1 MNRNVGFVYA
11 HPDDETFGCSFL
23 IRQIADEGGNPLL
36 LTATPGNAGK
46 TGRLGPMTQEELAA
60 KRRIELQQAA
70 DILGISEVVHL
81 ELGDGKLKEVDQ
93 DVLAA
98 HVADFLR
105 KHQIEVV
112 ITFPEDGMSGHADHI
127 AIHHAVNKVVFAGQV
142 PSVQKLYYNCLPSKH
157 DADGTA
163 NVLSVG
169 ANGNWQMKRDALAA
183 HESQIWSIE
192 RVFGDL
198 QQVGPESFGAEY
210 FQLVW
215 ERGVHHPHKQEQSIF
230 DDLA

>member
-1 MNRNVGFVYA
+1 LKRNVGFVYA

-23 IRQIADEGGNPLL
+23 IRQIADEGGNPVL

-46 TGRLGPMTQEELAA
+46 TGRLGTMTQEELAA

-81 ELGDGKLKEVDQ
+81 ELGDGKLKEVDP
-93 DVLAA
+93 DVLTA
-98 HVADFLR
+98 HVAEFLH

-112 ITFPEDGMSGHADHI
+112 ITFPEDGISGHADHI
-127 AIHHAVNKVVFAGQV
+127 AIHHAVNKVVFGGQA
-142 PSVQKLYYNCLPSKH
+142 PSVQKLYYNCLRSQL
-157 DADGTA
+157 DVDSTA
-163 NVLSVG
+163 SVLSIG
-169 ANGNWQMKRDALAA
+169 AGGNWKVKRDALAA

-198 QQVGPESFGAEY
+198 QHVGPASFGEEG
-210 FQLVW
+210 FLLVW
-215 ERGVHHPHKQEQSIF
+215 ERGVHDPNKQEKSIF
-230 DDLA
+230 DDLV